1 MVRIYCLPS
10 AVCTCDTCPPL
21 VRVRQCPLS
30 ILGGGAGPRSQIS
43 WRTSSSPTPAPGTVQ
58 YSTVQ
63 YITVPYSTS
72 SIPTPS
78 TGDCASSTLS

>member
-1 MVRIYCLPS
+1 MHAARVTRVLPWCGCGS
-10 AVCTCDTCPPL
+10 V
-21 VRVRQCPLS
+21 PLS

-43 WRTSSSPTPAPGTVQ
+43 WRTSSSPTPAPRTVQ

-63 YITVPYSTS
+63 YNTVQYILYPDT
-72 SIPTPS
+72 S